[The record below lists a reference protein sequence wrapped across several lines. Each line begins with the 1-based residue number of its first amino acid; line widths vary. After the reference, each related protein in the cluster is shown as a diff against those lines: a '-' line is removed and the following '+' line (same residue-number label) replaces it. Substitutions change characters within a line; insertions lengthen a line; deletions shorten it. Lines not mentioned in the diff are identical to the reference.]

1 MYAGKIID
9 CRCRPPTELFKE
21 QFKALDRLLRSIWT
35 SNVGFSLPE
44 WLNQTMADFVR
55 EMKELNMIGVVVGRY
70 QQAGLP
76 NVTNEH
82 VKEIMDTYPGMFIGI
97 GGIDGNHPD
106 QAREEINLVAEWGFK
121 GISFSSGQPG
131 DLAPDDKRLYPVYQQ
146 MADLGLV
153 FYVVTSPI
161 YTTTPFSFD
170 RVAADFPGLRI
181 FLAHGGYPL
190 VDELITLV
198 WRRSNV
204 WYSPDCYQFSPGAQR
219 YIEAVNYSSGEPEY
233 RAYPLYFQTLQDRYC
248 FGSAIPY
255 STPLK
260 VRVKDFLEL
269 DWREEVLPKILYQN
283 AAALFSV

>member
-1 MYAGKIID
+1 MYEGTIID
-9 CRCRPPTELFKE
+9 CRCRPPTEMFKE
-21 QFKALDRLLRSIWT
+21 QFKALDRALRSRWT
-35 SNVGFSLPE
+35 SNMGLSLPE
-44 WLNQTMADFVR
+44 WLNQTVEDFVQ

-70 QQAGLP
+70 QWPGLP

-82 VKEIMDTYPGMFIGI
+82 VKEIMDTYPGMFIPI
-97 GGIDGNHPD
+97 GAIDGKNPE
-106 QAREEINLVAEWGFK
+106 QARDEISRVAEWGFK
-121 GISFSSGQPG
+121 GISLSSGRPG
-131 DLAPDDKRLYPVYQQ
+131 DLDPSDKRLYPIYQQ
-146 MADLGLV
+146 IADRGLV
-153 FYVVTSPI
+153 YYVITSPNAI
-161 YTTTPFSFD
+161 TTPFSYD

-190 VDELITLV
+190 IDELITLV

-219 YIEAVNYSSGEPEY
+219 YVEATNYSSGEPKY
-233 RAYPLYFQTLQDRYC
+233 LAYPLYFQTLQDRYC

-260 VRVKDFLEL
+260 VRVKEFLEL

-283 AAALFSV
+283 AAELFSV